1 MVFYLMEHIYQK
13 WKLIYDTKNSGILT
27 TKNLDILIKT
37 IFQSD
42 IVSISPTNL
51 KRDFG
56 IVDAVKNQILDNDMV
71 INLAKYLFTNLKD
84 ETKLN
89 PRTMLIYNKWEKLF
103 QLAENDSGQHQDII
117 DRREIFSQI
126 FDELI
131 EQDSVFLLYV
141 LHLAL

>member
-1 MVFYLMEHIYQK
+1 
-13 WKLIYDTKNSGILT
+13 
-27 TKNLDILIKT
+27 
-37 IFQSD
+37 
-42 IVSISPTNL
+42 
-51 KRDFG
+51 
-56 IVDAVKNQILDNDMV
+56 MV